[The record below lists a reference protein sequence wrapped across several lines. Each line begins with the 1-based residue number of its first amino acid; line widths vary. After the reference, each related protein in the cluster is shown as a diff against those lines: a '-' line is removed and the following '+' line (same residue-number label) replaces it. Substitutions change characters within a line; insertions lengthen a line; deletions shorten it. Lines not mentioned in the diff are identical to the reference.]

1 VQADAHL
8 DVVATAV
15 AGGVVEQVLDRLAE
29 HRGAGA
35 GDHRRRRRVDPDSD
49 APGGGDGAGR
59 GAHRRDHVGAAAGRL
74 GGAALPEHLP
84 GQRVELVDLADQ
96 QVHHAGGVHALGTEH
111 ADRLSHHAQRGH
123 PPAELKGEHGEVVRR
138 VVRCARRPAGGGH

>member
-1 VQADAHL
+1 LSSRFSIAWRSIVALARATTGGGGASTRMVTPL
-8 DVVATAV
+8 AVATV
-15 AGGVVEQVLDRLAE
+15 R
-29 HRGAGA
+29 
-35 GDHRRRRRVDPDSD
+35 
-49 APGGGDGAGR
+49 R

-96 QVHHAGGVHALGTEH
+96 QVHHAGGVHALGAEH

-123 PPAELKGEHGEVVRR
+123 PPAELMGEHGEVVRR